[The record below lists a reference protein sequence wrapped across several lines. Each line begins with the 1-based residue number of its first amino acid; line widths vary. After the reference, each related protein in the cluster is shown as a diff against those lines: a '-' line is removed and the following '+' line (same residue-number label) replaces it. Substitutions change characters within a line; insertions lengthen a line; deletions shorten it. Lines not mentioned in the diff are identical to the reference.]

1 MATLD
6 DYYAAQQALATW
18 PSQAELEAQ
27 QALATWPA
35 QAAAPAPAPSA
46 DPFSPQNRLEVSLP
60 GGPRMAREFLPGSTN
75 IYRDENGVIQN
86 LRSSEDAAGPGAPAA
101 RGAAFPMSGLAARY
115 AESQRPGGAKL
126 DDPFGIA
133 AAAYSQAVT
142 AAEMRAYQMADHL
155 SQFLPPQRVASEV
168 RRLTGVDLSDRL
180 ASTPNM
186 LKREETQ
193 AGIEDKRTQSAGRRQ
208 EQAAKDYEAN
218 VQAPAQAAGKLDSLM
233 TDLGAIEEQA
243 GRLKLDP
250 NLAGA
255 VGPIQG
261 RVMSFG
267 KGSATFDAGLES
279 LKSQISQMA
288 LAAMRDASKT
298 GGAVGNVTVEE
309 WKKLADTV
317 ASLDQ
322 SQGEASMR
330 ASLDAVSKRA
340 GQLKA
345 RAAES
350 TAAQYGERQLP
361 VAARNQ
367 VPEGKFKVFEN
378 GQVWTRENG
387 TLKRVR

>member
-18 PSQAELEAQ
+18 PSQAELEAKA
-27 QALATWPA
+27 ALDTWPSA
-35 QAAAPAPAPSA
+35 PAAPTPSA

-86 LRSSEDAAGPGAPAA
+86 LRSSEAEAPAA
-101 RGAAFPMSGLAARY
+101 ARGSAFPMSGLAARY

-133 AAAYSQAVT
+133 AAAYSQAAT

-193 AGIEDKRTQSAGRRQ
+193 AGIEDKRTQAAGRKQ
-208 EQAAKDYEAN
+208 EQEIKAYEQN

-250 NLAGA
+250 NLARA

-261 RVMSFG
+261 RVMSFS
-267 KGSATFDAGLES
+267 KGASTFDAGLES

-288 LAAMRDASKT
+288 LAAMREASKT

-330 ASLDAVSKRA
+330 TSLDAVVKRA

-345 RAAES
+345 RSAES

-378 GQVWTRENG
+378 GQVWTREQG